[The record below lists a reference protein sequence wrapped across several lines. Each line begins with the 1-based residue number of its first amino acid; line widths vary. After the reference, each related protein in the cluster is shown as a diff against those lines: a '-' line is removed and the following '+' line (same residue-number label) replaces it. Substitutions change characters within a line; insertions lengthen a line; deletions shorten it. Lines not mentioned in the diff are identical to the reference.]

1 MLWLY
6 EETRTF
12 SFSLADEMT
21 EIKAALIARCGDLGD
36 DDDARGEVVD
46 LSAARLARQK
56 NCRQP

>member
-6 EETRTF
+6 EETRPF
-12 SFSLADEMT
+12 AFSLADELT
-21 EIKAALIARCGDLGD
+21 EIKAALIARCGDPGD
-36 DDDARGEVVD
+36 DDDAPCEVAD